1 MSLNGAIQIGRTA
14 LTASQ
19 VGLQTAGNNLAN
31 ATTPGYSRQVA
42 YFSPASSQFLGNG
55 ITVGRGV
62 TTDAIRRQVDAAL
75 QSRLYNGISDQ
86 ASAQHRAGVFSAVES
101 IVGELSDNDLSS
113 EMSAFFNVWSERAN
127 LTKSSSSVV
136 QQGDKLAAMIRRQR
150 ETLGEL
156 REQIDG
162 QIGAAVS
169 RADGLMS
176 QIADLNRQISS
187 AEVGGAE
194 ATTLRDQRDNAIAQ
208 LAELMDVN
216 VVDRG
221 REGVNVLVGS
231 TPIVTGADSAG
242 LTMRRETVDGELRV
256 VVSTRERPV
265 DLTPES
271 GQIGS
276 MLATRTT
283 AVDEMTATLDRLSA
297 QLIFQ
302 TNRLHSTGVN
312 NPGLTAAS
320 GTLKVAPADRTL
332 AINNPANRSF
342 ASLPFAARTGGFT
355 VTVKNPST
363 GQTQTVRIN
372 VDLDG
377 INASGLPGTGDDT
390 TFEDIRASLDA
401 IDGLSASFT
410 PDGRLSIAAD
420 AGVEFAFSD
429 DSSGVLA
436 VAGVNSY
443 FEGTDGSTIAVR
455 QDLKDD
461 PSKLMTGRMING
473 EFVENATALAMAD
486 LRSQKVSEL
495 GSVSIQDFWRD
506 RVQANGIKTAAAISD
521 AQATS
526 DVKQSLENQRA
537 AVSGVSIDEE
547 SINLLS
553 YQRQYQG
560 AAKLISVADQMM
572 DTLMA
577 LV

>member
-86 ASAQHRAGVFSAVES
+86 SSAQHRAGVFSAVES
-101 IVGELSDNDLSS
+101 TVGELSDNDLSS
-113 EMSAFFNVWSERAN
+113 EMSSFFNVWSERAN

-162 QIGAAVS
+162 QLGAAVS
-169 RADGLMS
+169 RADGLMA
-176 QIADLNRQISS
+176 QIATLNGQISA

-242 LTMRRETVDGELRV
+242 LTMRRETIDGEVRV

-265 DLTPES
+265 DLVPES

-312 NPGLTAAS
+312 NPGLTFAS
-320 GTLKVAPADRTL
+320 GTLKVAVADRTL
-332 AINNPANRSF
+332 AMNDPANRSF
-342 ASLPFAARTGGFT
+342 SSLPFAAQTGGFT

-377 INASGLPGTGDDT
+377 LNASGLPGTGDDT
-390 TFEDIRASLDA
+390 TIDDIRASLDG
-401 IDGLSASFT
+401 IDGLSATFT
-410 PDGRLSIAAD
+410 ADGRLSITAD

-429 DSSGVLA
+429 DTSGVLA

-443 FEGTDGSTIAVR
+443 FEGTDASTIAVR

-461 PSKLMTGRMING
+461 PSKLMTGRMVNG
-473 EFVENATALAMAD
+473 EFVENATALAMSD
-486 LRSQKVSEL
+486 LRAQKVGEL

-506 RVQANGIKTAAAISD
+506 RVQAHGIRTAAAISD
-521 AQATS
+521 AQATA

-572 DTLMA
+572 DTLIS